1 MSMLTQAFVQSYLST
16 AFSVPIQYVV
26 PKQGNWFN
34 PQDSGIEGLKVDT
47 WIAFKVRNA
56 KPKTLVYYDTF
67 TATTQSVSTIN
78 MLSRVDVQLVGALA
92 EYGAQSMA
100 HWGHRGDLDL
110 ILQSNGMALIPGGL
124 GEYNVTDFAQDGD
137 NTILAYNASFYV
149 HWLSEVVTGQ
159 QQVTVINLPSGTTIN
174 LDTSGYVNIIN

>member
-1 MSMLTQAFVQSYLST
+1 MSMLTQSFVQSYLST

-34 PQDSGIEGLKVDT
+34 PQDGGIEGLKVDT

-56 KPKTLVYYDTF
+56 KPKTLVYYDYFSQTG
-67 TATTQSVSTIN
+67 QNVSTIN
-78 MLSRVDVQLVGALA
+78 MLSRIDVQLVGALA

-100 HWGHRGDLDL
+100 HWGHRADLDS
-110 ILQSNGMALIPGGL
+110 ILQTNGMALIPGGL
-124 GEYNVTDFAQDGD
+124 GEYTVSDFRQDGD
-137 NTILAYNASFYV
+137 NMVLAYNASFSI

-159 QQVTVINLPSGTTIN
+159 QQVQVINLPSGTQIILN
-174 LDTSGYVNIIN
+174 TSGYVNIIN